1 MTVESPKKASV
12 KRMAYAGVISATI
25 SASSSHCC
33 RFTTAV
39 LAAVGLLVSL
49 ALFTPSKGRTG
60 DELSYTS

>member
-25 SASSSHCC
+25 SHCC